1 MSELFVVVGLKAKPD
16 KEDKLR
22 RDLSVL
28 VEPSRKEDGN
38 ISYDLF
44 EDQNEPG
51 LFVFVEEW
59 SSTDARKKHHE
70 CSSHI
75 QNFHAGGVSN
85 VDTTR
90 FAHILKRVASTGT
103 SSEKRSCFE
112 AAWAHA
118 KGYT

>member
-16 KEDKLR
+16 KEDQLR

-70 CSSHI
+70 YSPHI

-103 SSEKRSCFE
+103 SS
-112 AAWAHA
+112 
-118 KGYT
+118 